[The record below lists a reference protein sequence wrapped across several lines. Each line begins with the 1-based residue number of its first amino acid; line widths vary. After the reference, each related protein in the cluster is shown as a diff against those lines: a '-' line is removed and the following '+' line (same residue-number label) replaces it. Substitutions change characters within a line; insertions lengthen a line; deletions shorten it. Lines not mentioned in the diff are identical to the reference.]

1 MEHGTMQQVQKK
13 MEEIQMSELRFRSK
27 EHKQFFQEMLERSRY
42 KDCNHQSFF
51 YCVGISE
58 SARTNIDRLFDFQ
71 RDRIKTDGLYDGWQT
86 GGTIRL
92 TRLAFNLMEGYVE
105 KGQERMYS
113 PYELFDCGYA
123 PYFFEAIRL
132 RYPDYCRDLPRSRAN
147 SPGVH
152 RNNLIER

>member
-1 MEHGTMQQVQKK
+1 MEHGKMQQVQKK
-13 MEEIQMSELRFRSK
+13 KMEERQMSELHFRSK
-27 EHKQFFQEMLERSRY
+27 EHRQFFLDMLEKSRY

-71 RDRIKTDGLYDGWQT
+71 RDRIKTDGLHDGWQT
-86 GGTIRL
+86 GSTIRL
-92 TRLAFNLMEGYVE
+92 TRLAFNLMAGYVE

-123 PYFFEAIRL
+123 
-132 RYPDYCRDLPRSRAN
+132 C
-147 SPGVH
+147 
-152 RNNLIER
+152 

>member
-1 MEHGTMQQVQKK
+1 
-13 MEEIQMSELRFRSK
+13 MSELRFRSK
-27 EHKQFFQEMLERSRY
+27 EHRQFFLEMLEKSRY

-58 SARTNIDRLFDFQ
+58 STRMNIERLFDFQ
-71 RDRIKTDGLYDGWQT
+71 RDRIRTDGLHDGWQT
-86 GGTIRL
+86 GSTIRL

-105 KGQERMYS
+105 KGKERMYS

-132 RYPDYCRDLPRSRAN
+132 RYPDYCRKLPYNRDT
-147 SPGVH
+147 SPEAR
-152 RNNLIER
+152 RNNTMER

>member
-1 MEHGTMQQVQKK
+1 
-13 MEEIQMSELRFRSK
+13 MSELRFRSK

-71 RDRIKTDGLYDGWQT
+71 RDRIKTDGLHDGWQT

-105 KGQERMYS
+105 KGKRECIHRMNCS
-113 PYELFDCGYA
+113 TAGMHLTFSMQSDCG
-123 PYFFEAIRL
+123 IRITAGIFPAVVL
-132 RYPDYCRDLPRSRAN
+132 TVRE
-147 SPGVH
+147 
-152 RNNLIER
+152 LIETIR

>member
-1 MEHGTMQQVQKK
+1 
-13 MEEIQMSELRFRSK
+13 MSEIRFRSK
-27 EHKQFFQEMLERSRY
+27 EHRQFFQEMLERSRY

-58 SARTNIDRLFDFQ
+58 SARMNIGRLFDFQ
-71 RDRIKTDGLYDGWQT
+71 RDRIKPEGLYDGWQT

-105 KGQERMYS
+105 EGQERMYS

-132 RYPDYCRDLPRSRAN
+132 RYPDYCRDLPYNHDIR
-147 SPGVH
+147 PGFH
-152 RNNLIER
+152 KDNPIER

>member
-13 MEEIQMSELRFRSK
+13 MEERQMSELRFRSK
-27 EHKQFFQEMLERSRY
+27 EHRQFFQEMLERSRY

-71 RDRIKTDGLYDGWQT
+71 RDRIKTDGLHDGWQT

-152 RNNLIER
+152 RNNPIER

>member
-1 MEHGTMQQVQKK
+1 
-13 MEEIQMSELRFRSK
+13 MSELRFRSK

-92 TRLAFNLMEGYVE
+92 TYVE

-132 RYPDYCRDLPRSRAN
+132 RYPDYCRDLPHSRAN

-152 RNNLIER
+152 RNNPIER